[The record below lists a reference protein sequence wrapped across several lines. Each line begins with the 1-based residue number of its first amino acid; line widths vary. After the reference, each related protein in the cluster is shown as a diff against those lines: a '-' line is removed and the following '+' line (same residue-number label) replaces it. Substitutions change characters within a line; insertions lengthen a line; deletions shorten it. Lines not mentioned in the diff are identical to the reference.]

1 MESKSAAKKPISSTK
16 KLESFDGNEE
26 GQLES
31 FKTTLIYDPSSGV
44 ERRVYSK
51 KDLELFV
58 SHGWKVKESL

>member
-1 MESKSAAKKPISSTK
+1 MESKSATKEPAPKAKKPD
-16 KLESFDGNEE
+16 SFEGKEE
-26 GQLES
+26 GQLEL
-31 FKTTLIYDPSSGV
+31 FKTTMIYDPSSGV